1 MATLGTIPSHDNFMT
16 EEKSLWGASSL
27 PTGRVLNGLAS
38 TERPCLV
45 KALYRCSTHPLASL
59 IALMG
64 CVLLVPIGLRLALDW
79 SDPLGYLS
87 DLGIG
92 GLLIAL
98 LYRRPWWLA
107 LPVLLAWSAL
117 TLASIEL
124 VSAVGRMPTP
134 SDVLYLI
141 DPQFVENSTSGG
153 FAHPWLAA
161 FQLAALASWLMI
173 QWTSRRQLT
182 PRLPR
187 HTWAL
192 PVLLLLAHGALQAWR
207 PSEADQWNVFNL
219 PHQLVTAGIVAGQ
232 ERAQQW
238 LEGDTVDPLPLM
250 EGLTRLDLNG
260 AKLLAEPGR
269 ARNVLVIALEGIP
282 GAYVSANREAL
293 NSRYQEHLMPHLSR
307 WAERGMNTPDY
318 VLHSH
323 QTIRGLYAM
332 LCGDYDKL
340 NDGTPKGVE
349 MLNQAQRNQ
358 ACLPAQLRQNGF
370 STHFLQGAGL
380 RFMAK
385 DRIMPH
391 IGFDTTLGMDW
402 FTRPAYLEFPWGK
415 DDKTFFEG
423 ALDYVGQLQQADKP
437 WMLTLLTV
445 GTHQPYSAPEDY
457 LQRYDSAKQ
466 AAVGYLD
473 DALDSF
479 LAGLE
484 SQGILE
490 NTLVVITSDE
500 SHGIDD
506 VRLASSWGFNLT
518 LAPEPLPRLKSGT
531 YGHVDLTASILDYF
545 GFAVPTSLSGRS
557 LFRDYA
563 TGREIMSFTNGKLRY
578 HDGKGTFTECDFLQ
592 HCRYYI
598 SEGFIAD
605 RALYGGQYSGQRARL
620 ISARA
625 TALDQTLLPTPLN
638 QHYQFGSTDKI
649 PLPAQVTNDWTDNL
663 IGAQYLEMPKGS
675 QTRVSLTIRA
685 VEADH
690 AAYISLKA
698 KEFEQDVPMDLPTD
712 VAVTADQPLVMNIRF
727 DNPQQRKAFSFHLLG
742 HGMGAIEISDFS
754 VVTELQEQ
762 TDQPEYLDD
771 MQDDSEVQSS

>member
-1 MATLGTIPSHDNFMT
+1 MNSIFSR
-16 EEKSLWGASSL
+16 SS
-27 PTGRVLNGLAS
+27 T
-38 TERPCLV
+38 
-45 KALYRCSTHPLASL
+45 SL
-59 IALMG
+59 IALAS
-64 CVLLVPIGLRLALDW
+64 CVLLVPITLRLALGW

-92 GLLIAL
+92 GLLVVSL
-98 LYRRPWWLA
+98 HRRPWWLA

-117 TLASIEL
+117 MLASIEL
-124 VSAVGRMPTP
+124 VSAVGRMPNP
-134 SDVLYLI
+134 SDLHYLF

-161 FQLAALASWLMI
+161 IQLVALALWLVVR
-173 QWTSRRQLT
+173 WTGHPSRQA
-182 PRLPR
+182 RLPR
-187 HTWAL
+187 HAWAL
-192 PVLLLLAHGALQAWR
+192 PVTLLLVHSAVQSWR

-219 PHQLVTAGIVAGQ
+219 PHQLVAAGIVAGQ

-238 LEGDTVDPLPLM
+238 LDGDAVDPAPPM
-250 EGLTRLDLNG
+250 QGLTRLDLNG
-260 AKLLAEPGR
+260 EKLLGAPGT
-269 ARNVLVIALEGIP
+269 ARNVLIIALEGIP
-282 GAYVSANREAL
+282 GAYVKANRQAL
-293 NSRYQEHLMPHLSR
+293 NSRYQEHLMPHLSA

-340 NDGTPKGVE
+340 DDGTPKGVE
-349 MLNQAQRNQ
+349 MLNQTQRNQ

-402 FTRPAYLEFPWGK
+402 FTRPAYLQFPWGM

-423 ALDYVGQLQQADKP
+423 ALDYVAQLQQADKP

-445 GTHQPYSAPEDY
+445 GTHQPYSAPDDY
-457 LQRYDSAKQ
+457 LQRYDTAKQ

-473 DALDSF
+473 DALESF

-484 SQGILE
+484 RQGILDS
-490 NTLVVITSDE
+490 TLVVITSDE

-518 LAPEPLPRLKSGT
+518 LAPEPLPRIKNGV
-531 YGHVDLTASILDYF
+531 YGHVDLSASILDYF
-545 GFAVPTSLSGRS
+545 GFAVPSSLSGRS
-557 LFRDYA
+557 MFRDYQ

-578 HDGKGTFTECDFLQ
+578 HDGKGRFTECDFQ
-592 HCRYYI
+592 QRCRDYT

-605 RALYGGQYSGQRARL
+605 HASYAGQFSGQRARL
-620 ISARA
+620 IDARA
-625 TALDQTLLPTPLN
+625 AALGQTLSPTPLN
-638 QHYQFGSTDKI
+638 QHYQFGSADKI

-685 VEADH
+685 LEPEH

-698 KEFEQDVPMDLPTD
+698 KEFERDVPMDLPTD
-712 VAVTADQPLVMNIRF
+712 VAVTPEQPLVMNISF
-727 DNPQQRKAFSFHLLG
+727 DNPQPRKAFSFHLLG
-742 HGMGAIEISDFS
+742 HGVGAIEISDFS
-754 VVTELQEQ
+754 VVTEPLDQA
-762 TDQPEYLDD
+762 DQPEYLDD
-771 MQDDSEVQSS
+771 MRDEGEVQSS

>member
-1 MATLGTIPSHDNFMT
+1 MNVFYRG
-16 EEKSLWGASSL
+16 L
-27 PTGRVLNGLAS
+27 P
-38 TERPCLV
+38 
-45 KALYRCSTHPLASL
+45 HPLTSL
-59 IALMG
+59 IALVG
-64 CVLLVPIGLRLALDW
+64 CVLLVPMGLRLALGW

-107 LPVLLAWSAL
+107 FPVLLAWSAL

-124 VSAVGRMPTP
+124 VSAVGRMPNP
-134 SDVLYLI
+134 SDVHYLI

-153 FAHPWLAA
+153 FSHPRLAA
-161 FQLAALASWLMI
+161 VQLAALAIWLI
-173 QWTSRRQLT
+173 VQWAGRPRLA

-187 HTWAL
+187 HAWAL
-192 PVLLLLAHGALQAWR
+192 PVLLLLAHGAVQSWR
-207 PSEADQWNVFNL
+207 PSEADQWNLFNL
-219 PHQLVTAGIVAGQ
+219 PHQLMTAGVAAGQ

-238 LEGDTVDPLPLM
+238 FEGDTVDPLPPM
-250 EGLTRLDLNG
+250 EGLTRLDLAG
-260 AKLLAEPGR
+260 QKLLAAPGR

-282 GAYVSANREAL
+282 GAYLGVNRQAL
-293 NSRYQEHLMPHLSR
+293 KSQYQENLMPHLSA

-340 NDGTPKGVE
+340 DDGTPKGVE
-349 MLNQAQRNQ
+349 MLNQSLRNQ

-391 IGFDTTLGMDW
+391 IGFDTTLGMEW
-402 FTRPAYLEFPWGK
+402 FTKPAYLEFPWGM

-423 ALDYVGQLQQADKP
+423 ALDYVGQLQQTDKP

-445 GTHQPYSAPEDY
+445 GTHQPYSAPDDY
-457 LQRYDSAKQ
+457 LQRYDTAKQ

-484 SQGILE
+484 RQGILE

-518 LAPEPLPRLKSGT
+518 LAPEPLPRVKSGV
-531 YGHVDLTASILDYF
+531 YGHVDLSASILDYF
-545 GFAVPTSLSGRS
+545 GFSVPTSLSGRS
-557 LFRDYA
+557 MFRDYA

-592 HCRYYI
+592 RCRYYA
-598 SEGFIAD
+598 SDGFIAD
-605 RALYGGQYSGQRARL
+605 RATYGGQYSGQRARL

-625 TALDQTLLPTPLN
+625 TALDQSLLLTPLN

-685 VEADH
+685 VDTDH
-690 AAYISLKA
+690 TAFISLKA
-698 KEFEQDVPMDLPTD
+698 KEFEQDVAMDLPTD
-712 VAVTADQPLVMNIRF
+712 VAVTSEQPLVMNIRF
-727 DNPQQRKAFSFHLLG
+727 DNPQPRKAFSFHLLG
-742 HGMGAIEISDFS
+742 HGLGAIEISDFS
-754 VVTELQEQ
+754 VVTELPDQV
-762 TDQPEYLDD
+762 DQPEYLDD
-771 MQDDSEVQSS
+771 MQDDSEAQSS

>member
-1 MATLGTIPSHDNFMT
+1 MNSIFSR
-16 EEKSLWGASSL
+16 SS
-27 PTGRVLNGLAS
+27 T
-38 TERPCLV
+38 
-45 KALYRCSTHPLASL
+45 SL
-59 IALMG
+59 IALAS
-64 CVLLVPIGLRLALDW
+64 CVLLVPITLRLALGW

-92 GLLIAL
+92 GLLVVL
-98 LYRRPWWLA
+98 LHRRPWWLA
-107 LPVLLAWSAL
+107 LPVLLAWSTL
-117 TLASIEL
+117 MLASIEL
-124 VSAVGRMPTP
+124 VSAVGRMPNP
-134 SDVLYLI
+134 SDLHYLF

-161 FQLAALASWLMI
+161 IQLVALALWLVVR
-173 QWTSRRQLT
+173 WTGHPSRQA
-182 PRLPR
+182 RLPR
-187 HTWAL
+187 HAWAL
-192 PVLLLLAHGALQAWR
+192 PVTLLLVHSAVQSWR

-219 PHQLVTAGIVAGQ
+219 PHQLVAAGIVAGQ

-238 LEGDTVDPLPLM
+238 LDGDAVDPAPPM
-250 EGLTRLDLNG
+250 QGLTRLDLNG
-260 AKLLAEPGR
+260 EKLLAASGT
-269 ARNVLVIALEGIP
+269 ARNVLIIALEGIP
-282 GAYVSANREAL
+282 GAYVKANRQAL
-293 NSRYQEHLMPHLSR
+293 NSRYQEHLMPHLSA

-340 NDGTPKGVE
+340 DDGTPKGVE
-349 MLNQAQRNQ
+349 MLNQTQRNQ

-402 FTRPAYLEFPWGK
+402 FTRPAYLQFPWGM

-423 ALDYVGQLQQADKP
+423 ALDYVAQLQQADKP

-445 GTHQPYSAPEDY
+445 GTHQPYSAPDDY
-457 LQRYDSAKQ
+457 LQRYDTAKQ

-473 DALDSF
+473 DALESF

-484 SQGILE
+484 RQGILDS
-490 NTLVVITSDE
+490 TLVVITSDE

-518 LAPEPLPRLKSGT
+518 LAPEPLPRIKNGV
-531 YGHVDLTASILDYF
+531 YGHVDLSASILDYF
-545 GFAVPTSLSGRS
+545 GFAVPSSLSGRS
-557 LFRDYA
+557 MFRDYQ

-578 HDGKGTFTECDFLQ
+578 HDGKGRFTECDFQ
-592 HCRYYI
+592 QRCRDYT

-605 RALYGGQYSGQRARL
+605 HANYAGQFSGQRARL
-620 ISARA
+620 IDARA
-625 TALDQTLLPTPLN
+625 AALGQTLSPTPLN
-638 QHYQFGSTDKI
+638 QHYQFGSADKI

-685 VEADH
+685 LEPEH

-698 KEFEQDVPMDLPTD
+698 KEFERDVPMDLPTD
-712 VAVTADQPLVMNIRF
+712 VAVTPEQPLVMNISF
-727 DNPQQRKAFSFHLLG
+727 DNPQPRKAFSFHLLG
-742 HGMGAIEISDFS
+742 HGVGAIEISDFS
-754 VVTELQEQ
+754 VVTEPLDQA
-762 TDQPEYLDD
+762 DQPEYLDD
-771 MQDDSEVQSS
+771 MQDEGEVQSS